1 MVFYRCRPKLTNLY
15 PLSEARMTPVSPS
28 LALPLSSHAASV
40 QASDTSYA
48 LNTLAEM
55 FDWSKGAAQK
65 NSARIT
71 ATNLPKLEAATKE
84 KVHQREDIASM
95 KEVSE
100 PPADIFTRVSQL
112 LEAASNNPSRVPA
125 LLARQAK
132 QLNAFEFA
140 KLMSTAEE
148 TGSNWG
154 ESERYFVFV
163 YPSGSVGSVWLG
175 GVEVYNSI
183 WKNI

>member
-1 MVFYRCRPKLTNLY
+1 
-15 PLSEARMTPVSPS
+15 MTPVTPS
-28 LALPLSSHAASV
+28 LAHPLSNVAAV
-40 QASDTSYA
+40 QASDTSFA

-55 FDWSKGAAQK
+55 FDWSKGASQK

-71 ATNLPKLEAATKE
+71 ATNLPKLEASEKGNVHLQTTTSSPASVAVSAKE
-84 KVHQREDIASM
+84 TADA
-95 KEVSE
+95 
-100 PPADIFTRVSQL
+100 PADIFTRVSQL

-125 LLARQAK
+125 LLARQSK

-140 KLMSTAEE
+140 KLMSAAEE
-148 TGSNWG
+148 MGSNWG

-175 GVEVYNSI
+175 GIEVFNSI
-183 WKNI
+183 WKNV

>member
-1 MVFYRCRPKLTNLY
+1 
-15 PLSEARMTPVSPS
+15 MTLVSPS
-28 LALPLSSHAASV
+28 LALPLLPQVSSV

-71 ATNLPKLEAATKE
+71 ATNLPKLEALETQRVQTTATSLAGATVSTKE
-84 KVHQREDIASM
+84 PAGV
-95 KEVSE
+95 
-100 PPADIFTRVSQL
+100 PADIFTRVSQL
-112 LEAASNNPSRVPA
+112 LEAAANSPARVPA
-125 LLARQAK
+125 LLARQSK

-140 KLMSTAEE
+140 KLMSATEE
-148 TGSNWG
+148 TGSNWS
-154 ESERYFVFV
+154 ESDKYFVFV

-175 GVEVYNSI
+175 GIEVYNSI